1 MLSLRKF
8 TFKNP
13 QQPAFQYEAL
23 QDPQDIRLVEIQ
35 PSSNNLTQ
43 IECKMITTSL
53 SNSDLS
59 YQCLSYVWGT
69 PDQNRSILC
78 NNRILNVTDNLFVAL
93 NNLRQNKATFRM
105 WIDQLCINQED
116 IAERNKQVMLMAKIY
131 EKAERTIIWIG
142 EKADNSHLAIKL
154 IQSTP
159 YLSVRENLKLFSP
172 EAHGSGTVDQL
183 LSNVGAPKLEDKSW
197 VALRRL
203 LERPWF
209 KRSWVS
215 NTVQSFY

>member
-1 MLSLRKF
+1 MLSLRKL

-13 QQPAFQYEAL
+13 QQPAFQYETL

-35 PSSNNLTQ
+35 PNSNNLSQ
-43 IECKMITTSL
+43 LECKIMTKNL
-53 SNSDLS
+53 SNLNFS

-69 PDQNRSILC
+69 PDQNKSILC
-78 NNRILNVTDNLFVAL
+78 NNRTLKVTDNLFVAL
-93 NNLRQNKATFRM
+93 KNLRQNKATFPI

-116 IAERNKQVMLMAKIY
+116 IAERNKQVMLMATIY

-159 YLSVRENLKLFSP
+159 YLSVRENLKLLTASRN
-172 EAHGSGTVDQL
+172 GTLDQIVSTL
-183 LSNVGAPKLEDKSW
+183 GAPKMEDKSW

-203 LERPWF
+203 LQRPWF

-215 NTVQSFY
+215 NTGSSFYK